1 MNDPVNAPGQFC
13 ACMHGLGV
21 VNCPVQHCVYSH
33 SPSSSCEPERES
45 LEQPIKAAST
55 LIGHVI
61 SQIERS
67 GGLSEETKRLLFEYN
82 RAVSEAGLPIF
93 FIMKSQDCIP
103 DDVDLAAQRIRKI
116 AMRLWKDDAIPIE
129 KAFFCAAA
137 TYANALSRE
146 PGREEPQAGEDRA
159 RVCQWLRQWS
169 RADLAT
175 SAPFTVDKPGQN
187 EKTLGYIAAR
197 MLEEDAARIARLEAE
212 LAEWEAAGQAVVAMA
227 AHAAGDAKPSTPK
240 EGT

>member
-137 TYANALSRE
+137 TYA
-146 PGREEPQAGEDRA
+146 
-159 RVCQWLRQWS
+159 
-169 RADLAT
+169 
-175 SAPFTVDKPGQN
+175 PFTVDKPGQN

>member
-146 PGREEPQAGEDRA
+146 PGREE
-159 RVCQWLRQWS
+159 
-169 RADLAT
+169 
-175 SAPFTVDKPGQN
+175 
-187 EKTLGYIAAR
+187 
-197 MLEEDAARIARLEAE
+197 
-212 LAEWEAAGQAVVAMA
+212 
-227 AHAAGDAKPSTPK
+227 
-240 EGT
+240 GT

>member
-137 TYANALSRE
+137 TYACWIADSPSPAAKVADAL
-146 PGREEPQAGEDRA
+146 
-159 RVCQWLRQWS
+159 
-169 RADLAT
+169 
-175 SAPFTVDKPGQN
+175 
-187 EKTLGYIAAR
+187 
-197 MLEEDAARIARLEAE
+197 AE
-212 LAEWEAAGQAVVAMA
+212 LVEQTGGAKSRCAGF
-227 AHAAGDAKPSTPK
+227 HA
-240 EGT
+240 